1 LAQAQFFDGT
11 YHLLQLDLYQRS
23 GTQLPTLGIY
33 DNVTNADTVLTAA
46 PNGSSILI
54 ASADGTVML
63 YDATVD
69 SFTAARKDLA
79 SLSGSYAASNYNQY
93 VVGTDLFDASLVRIA
108 QFENGTGNS
117 SGFAFVDQFAY
128 RTTAPAVGAGVQST
142 APGVIQRLDL
152 SSNSGNVSRA
162 TRMVEAP
169 LLSNSSSA
177 FTRTLAP
184 LANRTGIIN
193 LTVSGFTVLAWNYD
207 ASVAPP
213 HINNVVNA
221 ADFSSSIAPGGL
233 ISVFGEQLSPVN
245 LATKEVPLPTAL
257 ADSCLTVNGLPVP
270 VLFVSPGQVNAQIP
284 FEMIGDVAMVLRT
297 PGGVSD
303 NFNLTILPGAP
314 AVFRANLPQI
324 GAVPV
329 IVRNSNG
336 KLVTGSDPVHRGDAL
351 IIWATGLGQT
361 TPAGQTGLPS
371 PSKPLASALN
381 TPQVTLG
388 NMDLPLIY
396 AGLAPHYVG
405 VYQINV
411 RVPRNAP
418 MGLSVPLVIN
428 QGGVSTKIPLR
439 VVQ

>member
-1 LAQAQFFDGT
+1 
-11 YHLLQLDLYQRS
+11 
-23 GTQLPTLGIY
+23 
-33 DNVTNADTVLTAA
+33 
-46 PNGSSILI
+46 
-54 ASADGTVML
+54 
-63 YDATVD
+63 
-69 SFTAARKDLA
+69 
-79 SLSGSYAASNYNQY
+79 
-93 VVGTDLFDASLVRIA
+93 
-108 QFENGTGNS
+108 
-117 SGFAFVDQFAY
+117 
-128 RTTAPAVGAGVQST
+128 
-142 APGVIQRLDL
+142 
-152 SSNSGNVSRA
+152 
-162 TRMVEAP
+162 MVEAP

>member
-1 LAQAQFFDGT
+1 
-11 YHLLQLDLYQRS
+11 
-23 GTQLPTLGIY
+23 
-33 DNVTNADTVLTAA
+33 
-46 PNGSSILI
+46 
-54 ASADGTVML
+54 
-63 YDATVD
+63 
-69 SFTAARKDLA
+69 
-79 SLSGSYAASNYNQY
+79 
-93 VVGTDLFDASLVRIA
+93 
-108 QFENGTGNS
+108 
-117 SGFAFVDQFAY
+117 
-128 RTTAPAVGAGVQST
+128 
-142 APGVIQRLDL
+142 
-152 SSNSGNVSRA
+152 
-162 TRMVEAP
+162 
-169 LLSNSSSA
+169 
-177 FTRTLAP
+177 